1 MDAEGTRIYNGRQRP
16 LYTPH
21 GISELDEDEV
31 FVFGSTPA
39 GLHADGAARYALRHY
54 GARVGKGS
62 GFSGQSYA
70 IPVPMC
76 GYRGMAGYVDEFIRF
91 AEGHPELFFYVIRIG
106 CGLAAYRDREI
117 APMFKE
123 AASLD
128 NVCLPEGF
136 MKVIR
141 KKWGQRQR

>member
-1 MDAEGTRIYNGRQRP
+1 MIMREVGMRLYNGLLRP

-21 GISELDEDEV
+21 CISGLEEDEV
-31 FVFGSTPA
+31 FVFGSTPS
-39 GLHADGAARYALRHY
+39 GLHTEGAARYALRHY
-54 GARVGKGS
+54 GARMGKGS

-76 GYRGMAGYVDEFIRF
+76 GYRGMAGYVDEFIHF
-91 AEGHPELFFYVIRIG
+91 AADHQELFFYVIRVG

-123 AASLD
+123 AALLE
-128 NVCLPEGF
+128 NVCLPASF
-136 MKVIR
+136 MKDIR
-141 KKWGQRQR
+141 KSDNQ